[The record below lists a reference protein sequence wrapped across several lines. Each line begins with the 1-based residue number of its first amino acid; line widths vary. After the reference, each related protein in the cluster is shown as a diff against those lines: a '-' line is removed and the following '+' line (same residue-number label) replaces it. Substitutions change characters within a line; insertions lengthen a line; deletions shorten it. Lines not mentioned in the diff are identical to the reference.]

1 MGRLYFII
9 DIVVILFV
17 FEIGVEVILM
27 GKNGVFGIYDLDL
40 KVNKDVKK
48 FGKIFYDEILDK
60 KL

>member
-1 MGRLYFII
+1 
-9 DIVVILFV
+9 
-17 FEIGVEVILM
+17 M